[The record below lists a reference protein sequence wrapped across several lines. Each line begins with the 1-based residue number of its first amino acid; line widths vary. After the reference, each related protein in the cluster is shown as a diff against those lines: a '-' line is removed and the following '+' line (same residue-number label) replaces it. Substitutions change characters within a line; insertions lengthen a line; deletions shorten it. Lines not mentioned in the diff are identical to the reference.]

1 MKRKIPIM
9 AVLLLF
15 AMGAQKDGSNPES
28 KLKMLPRVADLIQAK
43 TVQAEKPI
51 AAVSPSL
58 SVQYVTK
65 GQNVFVECIV
75 TGISFRESDRATQKI
90 GKMLIWV
97 DGRQKQEADGAA
109 FIIKG
114 LTAGSH
120 HVKLEVV
127 TMKNKPYGISKEFT
141 VTIPTI

>member
-15 AMGAQKDGSNPES
+15 AMGAQKDGSNSET
-28 KLKMLPRVADLIQAK
+28 KLKILPRAAAFIQAK
-43 TVQAEKPI
+43 TVQAEKSVT
-51 AAVSPSL
+51 AVSPSL

-65 GQNVFVECIV
+65 GKNVFVECIV

-97 DGRQKQEADGAA
+97 DGRLKQEAGGAA

-114 LTAGSH
+114 LPAGSH

-127 TMKNKPYGISKEFT
+127 NMKNKPYGLSKEFT
-141 VTIPTI
+141 VAIPTA

>member
-1 MKRKIPIM
+1 MKRKIPII
-9 AVLLLF
+9 AILLLF
-15 AMGAQKDGSNPES
+15 AAGCQKDSLNPEI
-28 KLKMLPRVADLIQAK
+28 KAKIFPLAADFIQTR
-43 TVQAEKPI
+43 TVQAEKPL

-58 SVQYVTK
+58 SVQYVIK

-90 GKMLIWV
+90 GKMLVWV

-127 TMKNKPYGISKEFT
+127 NLKNEPYGISKEFT